1 MEHPITLDVSLPNYV
16 FLTASSSDDDDMNI
30 QGPLLLLGITATTTV
45 GLGTV
50 AANTGAV
57 NIDDVS
63 GLLAQTV
70 PAVSGTTAGQGVALA
85 LPDSPSSTSVNTG
98 PVNADAVIEPAVD
111 GSVTETHGGSGGS
124 TWSEGDSSNNDSNN
138 GSTNA
143 SGGSNSGNNHGNS
156 SGSAGGYDEDE
167 DEDEDEE
174 DDDEDEEDEDDE
186 EDEEDED

>member
-1 MEHPITLDVSLPNYV
+1 
-16 FLTASSSDDDDMNI
+16 MNI